1 MSAFTERERGVT
13 EAGRWATHS
22 AEATVTLRR
31 MPLLSGLQKLRQQR
45 TGLLVCR
52 NPGNRRHSKAVAA
65 HPHLLQQPRKWL
77 TVFPGKASSGSCQ
90 QSLAAAGSAFQI
102 LCKWCLGHNS
112 YWSRAGRGPQEVGS
126 PGFSPRMRSTANS
139 TEDKLAQDCFPVSL
153 LTMGTERLKL

>member
-1 MSAFTERERGVT
+1 MSAFTEREGERGVT
-13 EAGRWATHS
+13 EAGRRATQS

-31 MPLLSGLQKLRQQR
+31 MPLLSGLQKLRWQR

-52 NPGNRRHSKAVAA
+52 NPGNTAKMW
-65 HPHLLQQPRKWL
+65 LLILISCSNLENDSRCS
-77 TVFPGKASSGSCQ
+77 PGKPHQEAVSGPW
-90 QSLAAAGSAFQI
+90 LLLDGSAFQI

-153 LTMGTERLKL
+153 LTWAQKD